1 MPKGPQ
7 GQKRYFHVELW
18 HVCAIAAIFL
28 IGLGLTARNLFVLH
42 VSLLGDLIGIAS
54 TGFLLALYV
63 WRYRTQ
69 RS

>member
-18 HVCAIAAIFL
+18 HVCAIAALFVIAL
-28 IGLGLTARNLFVLH
+28 SMTARNLLFLH
-42 VSLLGDLIGIAS
+42 VSFLGDLIGIAS

-63 WRYRTQ
+63 WRYRAQ